1 MSSCGM
7 ADSAELAVL
16 TQAVD
21 DYCARH
27 GIRMGPSRD
36 EIATRV
42 MQLFRQGVTDP
53 IKLSDG
59 LKHLTGRIGS
69 R

>member
-1 MSSCGM
+1 MSGFGM
-7 ADSAELAVL
+7 ADSVELAVL
-16 TQAVD
+16 TRAVD

-27 GIRMGPSRD
+27 GIEMDPSRD

-59 LKHLTGRIGS
+59 LENITGRVRS